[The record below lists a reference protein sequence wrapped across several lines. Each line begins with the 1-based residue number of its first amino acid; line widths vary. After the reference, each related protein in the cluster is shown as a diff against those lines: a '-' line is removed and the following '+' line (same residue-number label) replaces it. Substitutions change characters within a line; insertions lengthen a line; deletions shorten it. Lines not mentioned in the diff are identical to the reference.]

1 MLILRSENVGNFQ
14 RMQEIG
20 KTVGAYSAGWLC
32 HICIHGF
39 SYDHHYRAASQARA
53 LLISIHAHWSRCA
66 LIDFTV
72 KYEISTNHE

>member
-1 MLILRSENVGNFQ
+1 MLVLRSENVGNFQ

-39 SYDHHYRAASQARA
+39 SYDLHYRAAYQARA
-53 LLISIHAHWSRCA
+53 LLSDKPAHRSPCA
-66 LIDFTV
+66 DLKSNI
-72 KYEISTNHE
+72 

>member
-53 LLISIHAHWSRCA
+53 LVIYKR
-66 LIDFTV
+66 
-72 KYEISTNHE
+72 TNEPMCNLNNKTIPEAVY

>member
-1 MLILRSENVGNFQ
+1 MRILRSENVGNFQ

-39 SYDHHYRAASQARA
+39 PTTFTTERHLQARA
-53 LLISIHAHWSRCA
+53 LVLS
-66 LIDFTV
+66 
-72 KYEISTNHE
+72 